1 MASMVAT
8 CFKFQPTLHPRL
20 VFSSSLLR
28 RPPKT
33 FADPTQTPI
42 FQVCFSA
49 RVLVPVDRAYHGAA
63 TGIRPGSDGTAVK
76 NGRSP
81 SWRPRAVQT
90 QNDQI
95 SSEPNKNFI
104 LELVETIRSFLFGD
118 GDPNRDSNE
127 ERWKLIGQY
136 ITSKGGVVAA
146 EELAP
151 YLEPLQTS
159 GQKDS
164 HPINDETFML
174 PVLTR
179 YEGHPVID
187 EEDGNVLYRFI
198 SLQPTAKELGDP
210 KFAKLNGGEVPKPKF
225 FMEKKWQFSKTSL
238 GEKAVVIGFCGLCW
252 KGLDILTKGLLLETP
267 VAPGGYV
274 KLFSAMLPLLQIC
287 VVSFTAIPSLRFI
300 LFCIVFLKRN
310 ADIEK
315 RNLARQRSAQELE
328 LPGLALRRKLQTAR
342 DLAKRLTIVMTAGS
356 SGSRTERQSAK
367 AQPRS
372 NQECSNSSRN
382 LVEDV

>member
-8 CFKFQPTLHPRL
+8 CFTFQSTLHPRL
-20 VFSSSLLR
+20 AFSSSLLP
-28 RPPKT
+28 RPPKN
-33 FADPTQTPI
+33 FAGPMIPIQTPI
-42 FQVCFSA
+42 FQVCFST
-49 RVLVPVDRAYHGAA
+49 RVLVPFDRAYHGAA
-63 TGIRPGSDGTAVK
+63 IVISPGNDGTAVK
-76 NGRSP
+76 NVRSP

-90 QNDQI
+90 QSDQEI
-95 SSEPNKNFI
+95 SCEPNKNFI
-104 LELVETIRSFLFGD
+104 LELVESIRSFVFGD

-151 YLEPLQTS
+151 YLDPLRTS

-164 HPINDETFML
+164 HPINDETYML

-225 FMEKKWQFSKTSL
+225 FMQKKWQFSKTSL

-267 VAPGGYV
+267 VAPGG
-274 KLFSAMLPLLQIC
+274 
-287 VVSFTAIPSLRFI
+287 
-300 LFCIVFLKRN
+300 
-310 ADIEK
+310 
-315 RNLARQRSAQELE
+315 
-328 LPGLALRRKLQTAR
+328 
-342 DLAKRLTIVMTAGS
+342 
-356 SGSRTERQSAK
+356 
-367 AQPRS
+367 
-372 NQECSNSSRN
+372 
-382 LVEDV
+382 